1 VRVTLHRASAGSLV
15 MRGWLRDDAGESLV
29 DEAFRIVVVLVAL
42 IVALVALSDELAR
55 ILARG

>member
-1 VRVTLHRASAGSLV
+1 
-15 MRGWLRDDAGESLV
+15 MRGWLRDDAGEGLV

>member
-1 VRVTLHRASAGSLV
+1 
-15 MRGWLRDDAGESLV
+15 MRGWLHDDAGEGFV

-42 IVALVALSDELAR
+42 IVALAALSGELAR

>member
-1 VRVTLHRASAGSLV
+1 

-42 IVALVALSDELAR
+42 IVALMALSDELAR